1 MKLRW
6 HVLWSLV
13 CAAGSAAVANVI
25 WATNSIT
32 IGAMLF
38 VFVLYW
44 ALALGNGDVDVD
56 PGDFF

>member
-13 CAAGSAAVANVI
+13 CAIGSAAAADAV
-25 WATNSIT
+25 WETNSIT
-32 IGAMLF
+32 IGVMLF

-44 ALALGNGDVDVD
+44 ALVLGNGNADID